1 MTTNM
6 TRLVSLLALGGV
18 LLVGPAR
25 AATRSADT
33 TDATQGIRVL
43 GRVLDALTGEPISGA
58 RAEAAGRSA
67 EADAEGRFALLLPA
81 GEWVLAVEAEGF
93 APDATVITLT
103 AGATPRP
110 LEFLLI
116 DRGRFRDEVEV
127 TAEAAVP
134 SAPAELPV
142 KPVEVQMV
150 AGTADNVFRTLQT
163 LPGIVPTAEFDSR
176 LSVRGG
182 GPDQNLTV
190 MDGIEIHNPYRLFGL
205 TSAFNPET
213 VSGFELSAGAF
224 GADHGDRLSSL
235 LVIETR
241 PGTTSDALAG
251 SATMSVTD
259 ANVVLEGRL
268 PGQTGGSWLVTGRRT
283 YYDLIANQIVDTQL
297 PAFGDLQARVDW
309 EPRSGSRLTFF
320 ALVSREATDA
330 FFEDEEEDEQA
341 TFVTGARNDLA
352 ALTFETSFAPG
363 VRSRT
368 IASAYVNR
376 DELTAD
382 ARFRS
387 EQRRSNAPDD
397 DIGFQQTR
405 ADFDR
410 DLEVRDLALRQE
422 LSLARGRHV
431 VGAGFEVHRLRT
443 GTRLRIDGD
452 RNPNAGNGS
461 SVQGGAGLP
470 DRLDSAVDS
479 TRIGAWV
486 QDRLQVS
493 SRLFVQG
500 GIRLDWS
507 GVNRQTTAS
516 PRVSATLDLGERTRL
531 RAGGGLFTQS
541 PGYEKLSQADYF
553 VDLSGDG
560 PLDLRYEQA
569 VHAVVGLE
577 RDLGG
582 GVRARLEGYW
592 KGFDDLVLGR
602 LETEEER
609 RERVAAYDFPPELAG
624 SVPVDPIITSFP
636 TNGGRGESWGFD
648 VFLQKRPGPLAR
660 LSGWASYTYGVARR
674 EQYGLDQPFDYHR
687 RHAVSLVGAWRVSRA
702 FEIAATFRAFSG
714 LPRTPVLG
722 LRVAAS
728 ETEDGRLVP
737 ALDAEGRYVYE
748 TDTGGVSNLNSAVL
762 PAFLRLDLRLNWRPG
777 GNEGRWLFYLDVIN
791 ATNRRNAGQ
800 IEPRLEYDPASDVP
814 RLVEERSA
822 AIPFL
827 PSIGVRVRF

>member
-1 MTTNM
+1 MA
-6 TRLVSLLALGGV
+6 RRVSFFALCGV
-18 LLVGPAR
+18 LLVAPAL
-25 AATRSADT
+25 AATRSADA
-33 TDATQGIRVL
+33 TDAAQGIRVL
-43 GRVLDALTGEPISGA
+43 GRVLDAFTGEPIRGA
-58 RAEAAGRSA
+58 RAAAAGRSA
-67 EADAEGRFALLLPA
+67 EADTEGRFALLLPA
-81 GEWVLAVEAEGF
+81 GEWVLAVEAEGY
-93 APDATVITLT
+93 APDATVITLAT
-103 AGATPRP
+103 GTTPRP
-110 LEFLLI
+110 LEFVLI
-116 DRGRFRDEVEV
+116 DRGRFREEVEV

-142 KPVEVQMV
+142 RPLEVQMV
-150 AGTADNVFRTLQT
+150 AGAADNVFRTLQT
-163 LPGIVPTAEFDSR
+163 LPGIAPTAEFDSR

-213 VSGFELSAGAF
+213 VAGFELSAGAF
-224 GADHGDRLSSL
+224 GAEHGDRLSSL
-235 LVIETR
+235 LVIENR
-241 PGTTSDALAG
+241 AGTASDALAG
-251 SATMSVTD
+251 SATLSVTD
-259 ANVVLEGRL
+259 ANVVFEGRL
-268 PGQTGGSWLVTGRRT
+268 PGRDRGSWLVTGRRT

-297 PAFGDLQARVDW
+297 PAFADVQARVDW

-330 FFEDEEEDEQA
+330 FFEDEEEDEQGA
-341 TFVTGARNDLA
+341 FVTAARNDLA

-363 VRSRT
+363 AMSRT
-368 IASAYVNR
+368 IASFSVNR

-397 DIGFQQTR
+397 DVGFQQTR

-422 LSLARGRHV
+422 LRLVRGRHV
-431 VGAGFEVHRLRT
+431 VGAGFEMHRLRT

-486 QDRLQVS
+486 QDRLEIS
-493 SRLFVQG
+493 SRLSVWG
-500 GIRLDWS
+500 GLRLDWS
-507 GVNRQTTAS
+507 EVNRETTIS
-516 PRVSATLDLGERTRL
+516 PRLSATLDLGERTRL

-541 PGYEKLSQADYF
+541 PGYEKLYQADYF
-553 VDLSGDG
+553 VDLSGGG
-560 PLDLRYEQA
+560 PLDLRHERA
-569 VHAVVGLE
+569 VHAVVGVE
-577 RDLGG
+577 RDLGA
-582 GVRARLEGYW
+582 GVRARVEGYW

-602 LETEEER
+602 LETDEER
-609 RERVAAYDFPPELAG
+609 QERLAAYDFPPELAW
-624 SVPVDPIITSFP
+624 SLPVDPIITSFP
-636 TNGGRGESWGFD
+636 VNGGRGESWGFD
-648 VFLQKRPGPLAR
+648 LYLQKRPGPRTRLA
-660 LSGWASYTYGVARR
+660 GWASYTYGVARR
-674 EQYGLDQPFDYHR
+674 EQYGLDLPFDYDR
-687 RHAVSLVGAWRVSRA
+687 RHAVSLVGSWRVSRKLD
-702 FEIAATFRAFSG
+702 IAATFRAFSG
-714 LPRTPVLG
+714 FPRTPVRG

-748 TDTGGVSNLNSAVL
+748 TDTGGVSSLNSAVL

-777 GNEGRWLFYLDVIN
+777 GDEGRWLFYLDVIN
-791 ATNRRNAGQ
+791 VTNRTNAGQ

-814 RLVEERSA
+814 RLVEERSV

-827 PSIGVRVRF
+827 PSIGVRFRF